1 MSDKAFFF
9 LNSDI
14 KKIEKILVNATITNK
29 QIKKNSKLITITYS
43 NINKTIISDTL
54 YNKYKLNSYIKVYL
68 IKIYYKDKIIEDL
81 EFINKF

>member
-29 QIKKNSKLITITYS
+29 QIKKI
-43 NINKTIISDTL
+43 
-54 YNKYKLNSYIKVYL
+54 LN
-68 IKIYYKDKIIEDL
+68 
-81 EFINKF
+81 